1 LFLLALSSTAYAQYS
16 VFTGFWKGYLI
27 TDTSNIDNK
36 KGLPVTVFISDDNN
50 QGEVAGEMS
59 IQYRYQTDVYKAKYM
74 ITGTYDETM
83 TSLLITQEKIVYYDL
98 LPKGLQWCFGSGSFT
113 LERNPYKKRYY
124 LDGIMTTNCGDE
136 QMRIILIKK

>member
-1 LFLLALSSTAYAQYS
+1 

-113 LERNPYKKRYY
+113 FEKNPYKKRYY